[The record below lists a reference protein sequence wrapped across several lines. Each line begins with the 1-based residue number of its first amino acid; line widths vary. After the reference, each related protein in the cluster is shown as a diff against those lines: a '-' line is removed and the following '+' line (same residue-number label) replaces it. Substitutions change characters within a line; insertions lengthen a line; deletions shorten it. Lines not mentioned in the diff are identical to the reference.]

1 MVGASGVGL
10 TKLWN
15 CHRATA
21 DDLSAFGPDTI
32 DLLIYGWCLYLCD
45 REDLFKIVTEGDRIL
60 KDSGYLVVYD
70 FHAAARHPGGG
81 DSSV

>member
-1 MVGASGVGL
+1 M